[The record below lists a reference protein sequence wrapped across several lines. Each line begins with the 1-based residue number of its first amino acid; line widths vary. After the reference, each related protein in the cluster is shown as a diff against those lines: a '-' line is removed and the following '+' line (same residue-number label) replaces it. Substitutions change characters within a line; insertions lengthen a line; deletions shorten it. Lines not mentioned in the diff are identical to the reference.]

1 MELRIRQTWDGD
13 DCLPEE
19 QVKVT
24 LQKNESELIIRVHA
38 PFHGDQAPPS
48 PPGPTDFLWEYEVVE
63 VFILGSEERYTE
75 IELGP
80 HGHYLV
86 LQLAGRRNPI
96 RRCLP
101 IQYEASIQGLEWTAI
116 ARVPLELLPHDA
128 DQINATAI
136 HGEGHQRRFL
146 AWSPM
151 PGSEP
156 DFHRLDLFQP
166 FQWNEYN
173 Q

>member
-1 MELRIRQTWDGD
+1 MELRIRHTWDGAE
-13 DCLPEE
+13 CLPEE
-19 QVKVT
+19 QVKIS
-24 LQKNESELIIRVHA
+24 LQANESDLTIQVSA
-38 PFHGDQAPPS
+38 PYHGDRVPPN

-63 VFILGSEERYTE
+63 VFILGSEQRYTE

-86 LQLAGRRNPI
+86 LQLAGRRNAI

-101 IQYEASIQGLEWTAI
+101 IQYESNIQGQEWQAI
-116 ARVPLELLPHDA
+116 ARIPLTFLPHDA
-128 DQINATAI
+128 SHINATAI

-146 AWSPM
+146 AWTPM
-151 PGSEP
+151 PGDEP
-156 DFHRLDLFQP
+156 DFHRLDVFQP
-166 FQWNEYN
+166 FMLNIQN